1 MRFSGVNSFLLTC
14 KELEKGGLVP
24 LFKYCEVRQYFKD
37 LNIPI
42 ANLETQFYFD
52 DSKDVLSIIFYD
64 NKGRDVLILEL
75 SKGNKYEAW

>member
-1 MRFSGVNSFLLTC
+1 MRFSGINSFIITC
-14 KELEKGGLVP
+14 KELENGGFVP

-42 ANLETQFYFD
+42 ANLDAQFYFD

-64 NKGRDVLILEL
+64 NKGKDVLILEL
-75 SKGNKYEAW
+75 FKG